1 MTDNPAKHRIA
12 APHGWETA
20 MMSELWR
27 HSDATGVPASTIL
40 RALDKFERADAE
52 S

>member
-1 MTDNPAKHRIA
+1 MTDNPTKHRIA
-12 APHGWETA
+12 APLNWETA
-20 MMSELWR
+20 TMGELWR

-40 RALDKFERADAE
+40 RTLDKFERADAE